1 MTAVEIAVAL
11 GGIALIAVLGWY
23 FFAPRKAAHAQL
35 EGGRQVVDI
44 TVRGGYSPNLVRVTA
59 GQPVRLRFDRQE
71 NSDCTARVVFPD
83 LRKSASLA
91 AFGTTTLDLD
101 IDEPGE
107 YAWACGMNMLHGTLI
122 AEPADGQGGDGLR
135 EKAER
140 AETPL
145 ASPEQGGDEVV
156 EAARGVTDE
165 NRETARAVGV
175 GPQKDAGPQCERAE
189 FLLPGALSSLP
200 TDVARAEAQLRAIG
214 GVDSAQ
220 VNVGAERAVV
230 MYDPSLV
237 DVEHLTEAVAKA
249 TGFPARLRPDPG
261 AAGTEDAEAA
271 AHHAEVRDLKI
282 RVAVGALLTLP
293 VLYAAMVM
301 HFVGEQ
307 YVPDLLEN
315 PYVQLVLTL
324 PVFLWVGWPI
334 HSIGWRALRNR
345 SAEMNS
351 LITLGTIAAF
361 GYSLVATVVPQV
373 LPEDVR
379 EVYYEVVSFIITV
392 ILLGRLVEARARA
405 GTGDAIRALVELAPA
420 TAHVLRDG
428 QEVEVGVDE
437 VQVGDQLRVRPGE
450 KVPVD
455 GEIVDGRST
464 IDESMVTGESVPVSK
479 GAGEQVIGATVNQ
492 TGAFTM
498 RATRVGSETAL
509 AQIIKLVQE
518 AQSSKAPIQRIVD
531 VVASYFVPAVVFVA
545 IATFVLWFVLGPALT
560 LAVVAAVSVLII
572 ACPCALGLAT
582 PLSIMVATGKGAG
595 AGVLIKSAEA
605 LETAHK
611 LHTVVLDKTG
621 TITRGKPALTDVV
634 PVGGQD
640 EQELLRLVASAEVD
654 SEHPLATAIV
664 DSARERHVELSGA
677 TTFDSVTGKG
687 VRATVSGRELLI
699 GNARLL
705 RDAEI
710 PTGELEQQ
718 ASRLADE
725 GKTPMYV
732 AVDGRAAGLV
742 AVADTIKDDSPA
754 AVRAL
759 HDLGLEV
766 AMITGDNARTAQAVA
781 RQVGIDRVLADVLPD
796 QKAAE
801 VRALQDEGKLVAM
814 VGDGINDSPA
824 LAQAD
829 VGIAIGTGTDV
840 AIEAADVTLMSGELR
855 GLVTAIALSKATMR
869 NIRQNLVLAF
879 GYNSA
884 AIPVAAGLLYPVT
897 GALLSPMIAA
907 AAMALSSIS
916 VVLNAARLNRF
927 SQPTLPSD
935 VMPYPDDDRRASA
948 PSGVG
953 SGAGGSR

>member
-1 MTAVEIAVAL
+1 VTAVELAVIV
-11 GGIALIAVLGWY
+11 GGVALIAALAWY
-23 FFAPRKAAHAQL
+23 FFAPRKAAHASV

-44 TVRGGYSPNLVRVTA
+44 AVRGGYSPSLIRVEA
-59 GQPVRLRFDRQE
+59 GQPIRLRFDRQE

-83 LRKSASLA
+83 LRKSVSLT

-122 AEPADGQGGDGLR
+122 AEAPDGEGGDGLR
-135 EKAER
+135 AKAER
-140 AETPL
+140 GETAL
-145 ASPEQGGDEVV
+145 AGPEQGSDEVG
-156 EAARGVTDE
+156 EAARGVTAE

-175 GPQKDAGPQCERAE
+175 GPQLESGEKCERAE
-189 FLLPGALSSLP
+189 FVLPGALASLP

-220 VNVGAERAVV
+220 VNFGAERAVV

-237 DVEHLTEAVAKA
+237 DVDGLRDAVQQA
-249 TGFPARLRPDPG
+249 TGFPARLRSEPG
-261 AAGTEDAEAA
+261 SGHTEDAEAEA
-271 AHHAEVRDLKI
+271 RRAEVKDLKI
-282 RVAVGALLTLP
+282 RVGIGALLTLP

-301 HFVGEQ
+301 HFIGEQ
-307 YVPDLLEN
+307 YVPDVLEN
-315 PYVQLVLTL
+315 PWTQLLLTL
-324 PVFLWVGWPI
+324 PVFIWVGWPI
-334 HSIGWRALRNR
+334 HSTGWRALLNR

-361 GYSLVATVVPQV
+361 SYSLVATVVPQV
-373 LPEDVR
+373 LPQSVR

-405 GTGDAIRALVELAPA
+405 GTGDALRALVELAPA

-428 QEVEVGVDE
+428 KEVEVAVDD
-437 VQVGDQLRVRPGE
+437 VQVGDEIRVRPGE
-450 KVPVD
+450 KIPVD
-455 GEIVDGRST
+455 GEIVEGTST

-479 GAGEQVIGATVNQ
+479 SAGDQVIGATVNQ

-498 RATRVGSETAL
+498 RATKVGSETAL
-509 AQIIKLVQE
+509 AQIIQLVQE

-531 VVASYFVPAVVFVA
+531 VVASYFVPAAIFIA
-545 IATFVLWFVLGPALT
+545 IAAFVLWFVLGPALT

-582 PLSIMVATGKGAG
+582 PLSIMVSTGKGAS

-611 LHTVVLDKTG
+611 LDTVVLDKTG

-640 EQELLRLVASAEVD
+640 ENELLRLVASAEVD
-654 SEHPLATAIV
+654 SEHPLAAAIV
-664 DSARERHVELSGA
+664 TGARDRGLELVRVG
-677 TTFDSVTGKG
+677 TFDSVTGKG
-687 VRATVSGRELLI
+687 VRATVDGRELLI

-705 RDAEI
+705 RDADI
-710 PTGELEQQ
+710 ATAELEEY
-718 ASRLADE
+718 ADRLADD

-732 AVDGRAAGLV
+732 ALDGRAAGLV
-742 AVADTIKDDSPA
+742 AVADTVKEDSIAAIK
-754 AVRAL
+754 AL

-766 AMITGDNARTAQAVA
+766 AMITGDNERTANAVA

-801 VRALQDEGKLVAM
+801 VRSLQDEGKMVAM

-879 GYNSA
+879 GYNAA
-884 AIPVAAGLLYPVT
+884 AIPIAAGLLYPIS

-916 VVLNAARLNRF
+916 VVLNAARLNNFGAPAMPAADR
-927 SQPTLPSD
+927 SLPT
-935 VMPYPDDDRRASA
+935 RAEDGDA
-948 PSGVG
+948 AVPGTHG
-953 SGAGGSR
+953 DERP